1 MVGGEGPFLGEL
13 SASFKQVSPA
23 SSLSFVTFPV
33 LWGRAGSMA
42 AAVRSVPSPAQQ
54 NPCSSAHP
62 QLISTFCVLQGRLLQ
77 TKKSGYFPSSSV
89 KPCPVDARVC
99 AKSGA
104 PAGAVVGWQG
114 NFCSTL
120 GGKRCPNKAFG
131 SPQPIP
137 VGFLVP
143 IPALAVSPWCHLRSL
158 VSVAVQENCPALC
171 SVVLSGTSK
180 FKKGSD
186 IKKCSVLI
194 TGVLGREGG
203 LAVTLPSQQ
212 RAVLSLQPPNSRPP
226 SREIDYTAYPW

>member
-13 SASFKQVSPA
+13 SASFKPVSPA

-33 LWGRAGSMA
+33 LWGRAG
-42 AAVRSVPSPAQQ
+42 SVPSPAQQ

-99 AKSGA
+99 AKPGA

-114 NFCSTL
+114 NFWSTL

-143 IPALAVSPWCHLRSL
+143 IPAL
-158 VSVAVQENCPALC
+158 Q
-171 SVVLSGTSK
+171 
-180 FKKGSD
+180 
-186 IKKCSVLI
+186 
-194 TGVLGREGG
+194 
-203 LAVTLPSQQ
+203 
-212 RAVLSLQPPNSRPP
+212 
-226 SREIDYTAYPW
+226 